1 MSSLTFAVLHLHP
14 PPLFSLVLPC
24 FHLALIDEDEDGYIS
39 WADWFLF
46 CRRVEEALSSSL
58 HRSRD
63 VESILATLFE
73 DLSVVVIPGEELVV
87 STLLEQKLID
97 MCVSARINQLH
108 PLTQLFSF
116 VPPDLRSKPLDSSLL
131 LLLFESMGIAVSE
144 DEPSSIDG

>member
-1 MSSLTFAVLHLHP
+1 M
-14 PPLFSLVLPC
+14 
-24 FHLALIDEDEDGYIS
+24 
-39 WADWFLF
+39 
-46 CRRVEEALSSSL
+46 

-63 VESILATLFE
+63 VESILTTLFQ
-73 DLSVVVIPGEELVV
+73 DLSVVVIENEELVV

-131 LLLFESMGIAVSE
+131 VQLFDSMGIAVS
-144 DEPSSIDG
+144 DGEPSSIDR

>member
-1 MSSLTFAVLHLHP
+1 M
-14 PPLFSLVLPC
+14 
-24 FHLALIDEDEDGYIS
+24 
-39 WADWFLF
+39 
-46 CRRVEEALSSSL
+46 